1 MLTFSYASF
10 KNATANRIHIH
21 FSPKSHFFYFI
32 PDLPYNSQKKKK
44 LFNCFI
50 FFFFI
55 IFYLT
60 TALTE
65 TLLTATTESDV
76 MRPKQ

>member
-32 PDLPYNSQKKKK
+32 PDLPYNSQKKK

-50 FFFFI
+50 FFFII